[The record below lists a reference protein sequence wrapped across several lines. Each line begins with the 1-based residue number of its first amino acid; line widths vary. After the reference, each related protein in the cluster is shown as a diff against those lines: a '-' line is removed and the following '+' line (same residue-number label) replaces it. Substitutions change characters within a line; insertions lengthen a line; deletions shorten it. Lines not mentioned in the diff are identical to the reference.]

1 MLHLLVELASYS
13 MNRVFVL
20 HLVLVKIGSSRY
32 LGGSLGI
39 DTDLIIAWAAAVGIG
54 TEWKPSSSLRNGKW
68 PGDVL
73 G

>member
-1 MLHLLVELASYS
+1 MREKYYFGWKFTIIYDKPQPNEYS

-39 DTDLIIAWAAAVGIG
+39 DTDLIMAWAAAVGIG
-54 TEWKPSSSLRNGKW
+54 TDGILAHH
-68 PGDVL
+68 
-73 G
+73 

>member
-32 LGGSLGI
+32 LGGSL
-39 DTDLIIAWAAAVGIG
+39 TDLIMAWAAAVGIG
-54 TEWKPSSSLRNGKW
+54 TEWKPSSSLKW
-68 PGDVL
+68 QVAG
-73 G
+73 